1 MSGQQV
7 LCVAEKP
14 AIARAVATHLAAG
27 GQFTTHNIQG
37 NRFVKNYKFTF
48 NFPAWGNC
56 DVTMTSVLGHLTG
69 LDFPQQ
75 FRGWTS
81 TPPAN
86 LFDAPVEVK
95 IDSVCHFIQ

>member
-1 MSGQQV
+1 MPDQQV

-14 AIARAVATHLAAG
+14 AIARAVAIHLSG
-27 GQFTTHNIQG
+27 GPFTTRNIQG
-37 NRFVKNYKFTF
+37 NQYVKNYQFKY

-56 DVTMTSVLGHLTG
+56 DVTMTSVVGHLTG

-95 IDSVCHFIQ
+95 IDPVSLSR